1 MENQTRQVVEALA
14 SNLAI
19 EHQAQTQVV
28 DSIFEQQLTLQL
40 RNILQQEIEFVQ
52 IINEISQ
59 NEYQLLIEKLTRE
72 LIQNTFEEERL
83 EE

>member
-52 IINEISQ
+52 ITNEISQ